1 MRAIHP
7 VFYVSMLKPA
17 TPNTFQQRSKPL
29 PVPVIIDREPEYKIS
44 KIVNSKID
52 HWRAYKL
59 LYKVIW
65 LGYKDTN
72 NNSKWLPATELE
84 HAKELLNDFHLKY
97 PSKLEPL

>member
-1 MRAIHP
+1 
-7 VFYVSMLKPA
+7 MLEPA
-17 TPNTFQQRSKPL
+17 TPNTFSQCSKPL

-52 HWRAYKL
+52 CQRACKL

-72 NNSKWLPATELE
+72 NNSEWLPAMELE
-84 HAKELLNDFHLKY
+84 HAKELLSDFHLKY
-97 PSKLEPL
+97 PSKLGPL